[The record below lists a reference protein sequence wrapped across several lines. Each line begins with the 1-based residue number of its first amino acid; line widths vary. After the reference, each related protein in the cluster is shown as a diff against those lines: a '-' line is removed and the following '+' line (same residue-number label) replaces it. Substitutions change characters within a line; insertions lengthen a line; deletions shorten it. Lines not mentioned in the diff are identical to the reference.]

1 MYKRDKDI
9 PVKRVR
15 LNALTGEYSGAPL
28 TEPFLKGPIPMAW
41 LKAAAELPGKA
52 FQLGIA
58 IWWLRPMSKTKSFKL
73 TRRALDFVNI
83 SRDATYD
90 ALKRLEESGLIRVT
104 RLPGRRATVEVVTP
118 VRGDTHQETTGQK
131 CYQPPDSLINQPSD
145 S

>member
-1 MYKRDKDI
+1 VRQTGASS
-9 PVKRVR
+9 R

-58 IWWLRPMSKTKSFKL
+58 IWWLRPMSKSENFKL
-73 TRRALDFVNI
+73 TQKALDYVGI

-90 ALKRLEESGLIRVT
+90 ALKRLEARGLIRVQ
-104 RLPGRRATVEVVTP
+104 RSPGRRPIVGILTP
-118 VRGDTHQETTGQK
+118 VAGDAR
-131 CYQPPDSLINQPSD
+131 
-145 S
+145 